1 MNIYT
6 EIKNVKTKEDFL
18 RFLKML
24 ANDTKSNTEEWAN
37 KSVEDYLLS
46 IQSWTEDMEGYYKN
60 NNLEVPQ
67 NVDWN
72 FIATIFYVG
81 KIYE

>member
-1 MNIYT
+1 MNIST
-6 EIKNVKTKEDFL
+6 EIENVKNKEDFL
-18 RFLKML
+18 RFIKVL
-24 ANDTKSNTEEWAN
+24 ASDRKSNPEEWEN

-46 IQSWTEDMEGYYKN
+46 IKSWIEDMEGYYEN
-60 NNLEVPQ
+60 NALEAPQ